1 MRDRTQASTGHGE
14 SVRTINGGAECLS
27 STHVSLQQH
36 RESKSCLL
44 AGHTRNASAP
54 KNGYTENC
62 DDSAVIIVPF
72 YGAGARTSR
81 EVPSTHAIVSSKTDW
96 HKRERR
102 TKKVSTKM

>member
-36 RESKSCLL
+36 RESESCLL
-44 AGHTRNASAP
+44 AGHTRNASVP

-72 YGAGARTSR
+72 Y
-81 EVPSTHAIVSSKTDW
+81 VPAQEPQERFHRPTQSSAHRLIGTNVKA
-96 HKRERR
+96 K
-102 TKKVSTKM
+102 